1 LHQAI
6 EAKERVPIQRES
18 LTLATITFQ
27 NLFRLYNKLS
37 GMTGTAA
44 TEAEEFHKI
53 YSLDVLNI
61 PTHRNNQRK
70 DLTDR
75 VYKTELGKY
84 QAVVQEVKLRHEQG
98 QPILIGTVS
107 IEKNELVGEL
117 LKQANIPHNV
127 LNAKNHEREAE
138 FIAQAGRKGAVTVAT
153 NMAGRGV
160 DIILGGNPPEAKEAE
175 EVRALGGLHVLGTER
190 HESRRIDNQL
200 RGRSGRQGDPGTTQ
214 FYVSMEDD
222 LMRIFG
228 SDRMKTTMDRL
239 GLPDNE
245 AIENRMLTSS
255 LEAAQRKVEGHNFDI
270 RKHLLEY
277 DDILNKHRM
286 VIYKKRRDLLDLVAQ
301 PTQDGERPSK
311 AKVLEMVQ
319 SEMETLVA
327 YHTAG
332 EDPSAWELDKLESL
346 VKTIF
351 PDTVPVADRLKVARQ
366 SIEGKEDVLAVRTEL
381 ITKILDLT
389 KEAYLAVEEAVGDQV
404 LMTDIEKMVMLRS
417 IDDLWIEHLETMDH
431 LRKGVGLQGYGQR
444 DPLVEYKK
452 EAYRLF
458 HEFLAHI
465 NERVTRTVFRVQV
478 ARQVAQQE
486 HAMMSAVPTQ
496 NIQLSGPEKEVSA
509 SSVGEEV
516 NPTATRADIKLKD
529 IGRNDVC
536 PCGSGKKFKKCHGA

>member
-1 LHQAI
+1 
-6 EAKERVPIQRES
+6 
-18 LTLATITFQ
+18 
-27 NLFRLYNKLS
+27 
-37 GMTGTAA
+37 
-44 TEAEEFHKI
+44 
-53 YSLDVLNI
+53 
-61 PTHRNNQRK
+61 
-70 DLTDR
+70 
-75 VYKTELGKY
+75 
-84 QAVVQEVKLRHEQG
+84 
-98 QPILIGTVS
+98 
-107 IEKNELVGEL
+107 
-117 LKQANIPHNV
+117 
-127 LNAKNHEREAE
+127 
-138 FIAQAGRKGAVTVAT
+138 
-153 NMAGRGV
+153 
-160 DIILGGNPPEAKEAE
+160 
-175 EVRALGGLHVLGTER
+175 
-190 HESRRIDNQL
+190 
-200 RGRSGRQGDPGTTQ
+200 
-214 FYVSMEDD
+214 
-222 LMRIFG
+222 
-228 SDRMKTTMDRL
+228 
-239 GLPDNE
+239 
-245 AIENRMLTSS
+245 
-255 LEAAQRKVEGHNFDI
+255 
-270 RKHLLEY
+270 
-277 DDILNKHRM
+277 
-286 VIYKKRRDLLDLVAQ
+286 
-301 PTQDGERPSK
+301 
-311 AKVLEMVQ
+311 
-319 SEMETLVA
+319 METLVA